1 MTNLYFA
8 KFYNHRQNTR
18 TRWIFNSPNIESAA
32 RFAGTI
38 DDTGDRLVYVVLL
51 RELPINM
58 PEGEIVEELS

>member
-8 KFYNHRQNTR
+8 KFYNHRQNVH
-18 TRWIFNSPNIESAA
+18 TRWIFNSSDRENAE

-38 DDTGDRLVYVVLL
+38 ADIGDRLVYVNLL

>member
-8 KFYNHRQNTR
+8 KFYNHRQNTH
-18 TRWIFNSPNIESAA
+18 TRWIFNSPNIESAE

-38 DDTGDRLVYVVLL
+38 ADTGDRLVYVVLL

>member
-8 KFYNHRQNTR
+8 KFYNHRQNTY
-18 TRWIFNSPNIESAA
+18 TRWIFNSPDRESAE
-32 RFAGTI
+32 RFAGTLA
-38 DDTGDRLVYVVLL
+38 DTGDRLRFVLFL